1 MWRVPSAYGEMA
13 HDPAANANG
22 TMVYFLTADYRLRKI
37 RGTDGHVV
45 WDVPVGA
52 PRRTPPGWNAVLSGG
67 SVIVTKVD
75 LFAFD
80 TTTGAERWSYV
91 APDLDE
97 TGYWPVVVDDSTV
110 YATTPMT
117 RVYAIDART
126 GVARWIVDLSEGT
139 EDNGA
144 MPPVLADSTLYVC
157 TRTVAYPPAG
167 VLWAIDARTG
177 GVRWR
182 HAFTPELPQQPP
194 TCYGHAA
201 IWRDLVIQPQGDGR
215 VFAFD
220 RATGAVRWIAPRVH
234 DVGISISDNRYPA
247 AGESG
252 LLVTSG
258 ANEGM
263 IVAYEPATGLE
274 RWRYRPNGGSLY
286 PPVIEGNT
294 AYVDHGW
301 FFASY
306 DMRTGAVRWQVPQSI
321 RQPSTT
327 LKGRPVVAGD
337 RIFVAGR
344 DGSYALTR

>member
-1 MWRVPSAYGEMA
+1 MTSNHRRRLVRLDFLLTSLILVSSSCSETGNGTGPLGEGGRILWRVPSAYGEMA

-182 HAFTPELPQQPP
+182 HAL
-194 TCYGHAA
+194 
-201 IWRDLVIQPQGDGR
+201 D
-215 VFAFD
+215 
-220 RATGAVRWIAPRVH
+220 
-234 DVGISISDNRYPA
+234 
-247 AGESG
+247 
-252 LLVTSG
+252 
-258 ANEGM
+258 
-263 IVAYEPATGLE
+263 
-274 RWRYRPNGGSLY
+274 
-286 PPVIEGNT
+286 
-294 AYVDHGW
+294 
-301 FFASY
+301 
-306 DMRTGAVRWQVPQSI
+306 
-321 RQPSTT
+321 
-327 LKGRPVVAGD
+327 
-337 RIFVAGR
+337 
-344 DGSYALTR
+344 LTRFSGHRVYAA